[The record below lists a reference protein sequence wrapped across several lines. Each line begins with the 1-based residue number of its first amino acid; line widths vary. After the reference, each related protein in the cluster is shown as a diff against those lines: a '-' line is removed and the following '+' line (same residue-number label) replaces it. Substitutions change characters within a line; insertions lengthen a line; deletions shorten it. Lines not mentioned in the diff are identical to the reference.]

1 MKLYSLE
8 AIEKLADHYNNNPDG
23 EVIVTR
29 EGALLDDMLF
39 IAPGLKTV
47 VATVKYLNDSSSA
60 YTVRQYNK
68 TPDKYL
74 KFIN

>member
-8 AIEKLADHYNNNPDG
+8 AINKLADHYINKADG
-23 EVIVTR
+23 QAIVTE
-29 EGALLDDMLF
+29 EGTLLDNMLF
-39 IAPGLKTV
+39 VAPGLKTV